1 MKTLLLYIFLL
12 GLSVQKYS
20 ACSSGKQRK
29 NSSCRFTATQI
40 AIGGPVL
47 VKIKSKA

>member
-29 NSSCRFTATQI
+29 NSAFSFSASQV

-47 VKIKSKA
+47 VKIKSKT